1 MPAVLDAPTA
11 ARSYDAPPFGAGTAS
26 FPPSSPDR
34 RGANRGSGTGTERR
48 QFGASHDTGRPEVD
62 ELAEAVDRYKLENRR
77 RFITYAELYDVMIG
91 LGYDRP

>member
-11 ARSYDAPPFGAGTAS
+11 FPSAAPAAFES
-26 FPPSSPDR
+26 FPADR
-34 RGANRGSGTGTERR
+34 RVENRGADAERR
-48 QFGASHDTGRPEVD
+48 QFGTSRTTGRPEVD

-77 RFITYAELYDVMIG
+77 RFITYAELYDVMID

>member
-1 MPAVLDAPTA
+1 MPAVLDAPA
-11 ARSYDAPPFGAGTAS
+11 APTSAAPSFGAGTAA
-26 FPPSSPDR
+26 FPPSPLDR
-34 RGANRGSGTGTERR
+34 RGANRGSATGAERR
-48 QFGASHDTGRPEVD
+48 QFGTSHDTGRPEVD

>member
-1 MPAVLDAPTA
+1 MPAVLDASA
-11 ARSYDAPPFGAGTAS
+11 AAPARFSDST
-26 FPPSSPDR
+26 FSPDR
-34 RGANRGSGTGTERR
+34 RSDRAGAASRTVERR
-48 QFGASHDTGRPEVD
+48 QFGTSHATGRPEVD